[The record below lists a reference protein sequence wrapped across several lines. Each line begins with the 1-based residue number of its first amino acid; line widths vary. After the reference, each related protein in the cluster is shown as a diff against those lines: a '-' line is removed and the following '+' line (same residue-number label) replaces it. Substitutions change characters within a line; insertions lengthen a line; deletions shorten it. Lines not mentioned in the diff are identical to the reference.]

1 MAYVFDPQALAE
13 CARVGQDLP
22 VSDRLEAVHRA
33 VAERYPSEVDT
44 RPLVWMFNN
53 AGGAM
58 GQMALLHASL
68 SEYVLLFGSPIGTEG
83 HSGRYRTEVWDFMLE
98 GEMWCYTE
106 GQAERSVYR
115 PGDTAYLGADKAKG
129 YRIPDHA
136 FILEYSRGPI
146 PTMLPFGLL
155 DTAMS
160 TLDTTT
166 ALRTLRAYG
175 GGVVRSLLRGKI

>member
-1 MAYVFDPQALAE
+1 MAHVFHPEVLAK
-13 CARVGQDLP
+13 CAHAGRGRP
-22 VSDRLEAVHRA
+22 IAERLIAVQRA
-33 VAERYPSEVDT
+33 VAERYPDAIDA
-44 RPLVWMFNN
+44 RPLSWIFNN

-106 GQAERSVYR
+106 GQVERSVYR
-115 PGDTAYLGADKAKG
+115 PGDTAYLGSDQAKG

-136 FILEYSRGPI
+136 FMLEYSRGPI
-146 PTMLPFGLL
+146 PSMLPFGLL
-155 DTAMS
+155 DTALS

>member
-1 MAYVFDPQALAE
+1 MAYVFDPEILAE
-13 CARVGQDLP
+13 CARAGHDLP
-22 VSDRLEAVHRA
+22 LTERLGAVQRA
-33 VAERYPSEVDT
+33 VLERYPDDIDGG
-44 RPLVWMFNN
+44 PLRWIFNN

-58 GQMALLHASL
+58 GEMALLHSSL

-106 GQAERSVYR
+106 GQAERSVYH
-115 PGDTAYLGADKAKG
+115 PGDTAYLGAAQAKG

-136 FILEYSRGPI
+136 FMLEYSRGPI

-155 DTAMS
+155 DTALS
-160 TLDTTT
+160 TLDTAT